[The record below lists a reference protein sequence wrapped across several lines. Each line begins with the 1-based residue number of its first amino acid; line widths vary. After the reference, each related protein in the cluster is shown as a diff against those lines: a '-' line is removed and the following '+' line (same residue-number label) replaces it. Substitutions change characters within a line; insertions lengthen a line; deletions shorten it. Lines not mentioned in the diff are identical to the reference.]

1 MCCYGVTALP
11 HRIGRSVRFAVP
23 AAGQTVVARVRA
35 REDRQT
41 AADGGA
47 KLHAFDVELL
57 GEDGTVFERL
67 EDMQLI
73 ETGALAGERP
83 RVVPFAETPEHVDVR
98 LDVLAMNA
106 EAVAAGYLGPAEA
119 TLFRQIGSRKRRVDW
134 LGGRVAAKR
143 LVAAFVLETTGVA
156 LTERDIG
163 VAADSRGAPTVRIAG
178 RADLEHSVPAVAISH
193 GAGRAIAVLAPRNSG
208 TRVGVDVER
217 VEPRDDAFVR
227 HVLTDRE
234 VRLAATVG
242 LNGNGST
249 VLWTL
254 KEAVTKALGVGMAVD
269 PREVE
274 VIELREGTARV
285 ELTGDAASRRVAL
298 GGRELTVHW
307 ALGDDV
313 STAWAVLDVEPSAAR
328 PGPVVSVQLPAGLLR
343 SGWLTRG
350 MS

>member
-1 MCCYGVTALP
+1 
-11 HRIGRSVRFAVP
+11 
-23 AAGQTVVARVRA
+23 
-35 REDRQT
+35 
-41 AADGGA
+41 
-47 KLHAFDVELL
+47 
-57 GEDGTVFERL
+57 
-67 EDMQLI
+67 
-73 ETGALAGERP
+73 
-83 RVVPFAETPEHVDVR
+83 
-98 LDVLAMNA
+98 
-106 EAVAAGYLGPAEA
+106 
-119 TLFRQIGSRKRRVDW
+119 
-134 LGGRVAAKR
+134 
-143 LVAAFVLETTGVA
+143 
-156 LTERDIG
+156 
-163 VAADSRGAPTVRIAG
+163 
-178 RADLEHSVPAVAISH
+178 
-193 GAGRAIAVLAPRNSG
+193 VLAPKNSG

-274 VIELREGTARV
+274 VVELREGTARV
-285 ELTGDAASRRVAL
+285 ELTGDAAARRTTL

-328 PGPVVSVQLPAGLLR
+328 PGPVTSVQLPAGLLR
-343 SGWLTRG
+343 SGWLRRG